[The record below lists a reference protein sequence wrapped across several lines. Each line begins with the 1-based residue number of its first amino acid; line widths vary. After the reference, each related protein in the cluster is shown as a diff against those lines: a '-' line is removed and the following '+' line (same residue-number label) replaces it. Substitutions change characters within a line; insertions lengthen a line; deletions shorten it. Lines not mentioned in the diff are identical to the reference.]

1 MSGPGRKMYQSLE
14 PKPEGTIYPKRS
26 TPQGES
32 QFSSRHCQQYGKP
45 TAGSE
50 TYKGGASRPL
60 PSHTTGHTGPYHG
73 GSIEFSD
80 RRCDSPVAG
89 LWVSRFAKGD
99 SVPS

>member
-1 MSGPGRKMYQSLE
+1 MYRYFE
-14 PKPEGTIYPKRS
+14 PKPEGAIYPKRS

-32 QFSSRHCQQYGKP
+32 QLSSRHCQQYGKP

-50 TYKGGASRPL
+50 TYKGGASRLL
-60 PSHTTGHTGPYHG
+60 PSHTTGRTGPYHG
-73 GSIEFSD
+73 GSIEFRG

-89 LWVSRFAKGD
+89 LRVSRFARSD